1 MSSTIQKTD
10 TIIKEDPENLNADDR
25 IILNYIDQINDNDN
39 IGSDIDYQNFTN
51 SEIMD
56 ISLEE
61 RSNKY
66 SQFDYM
72 YSQIKEIK
80 EINIREFNFDQF
92 KEDINDMKLEFFN
105 MFFNEKIMDLF
116 YDIEENYLFLNY
128 EQLDLLNHKP
138 LIKENVRN
146 KIEMVEI
153 IVDFYMFKLPYVYFP
168 KMINNNK
175 ELDIYDL
182 LKDVDLKEKLIK
194 TISEDNNSLRNL
206 SVLLNSLNKTQSKKM
221 DEIELNKRTLDLENL
236 NNNLN
241 RKANIN
247 YYYTNLIN
255 STSSL
260 NLQTLLS
267 KYIDNDINNIVI
279 Q

>member
-1 MSSTIQKTD
+1 MSTTIQKTD
-10 TIIKEDPENLNADDR
+10 TIIKEDSKNLNADDR
-25 IILNYIDQINDNDN
+25 IILNYIDQINDGDN

-61 RSNKY
+61 RANKY

-72 YSQIKEIK
+72 ETQIKEIK

-116 YDIEENYLFLNY
+116 YDIEEDYLFLNY

-138 LIKENVRN
+138 LIKDTVKS

-168 KMINNNK
+168 KMINNHK
-175 ELDIYDL
+175 ELDLYDL
-182 LKDVDLKEKLIK
+182 INDVDLKDKLIK

-206 SVLLNSLNKTQSKKM
+206 SVLLNSLNKTQNKKM

-236 NNNLN
+236 NTNLN
-241 RKANIN
+241 KKANIN
-247 YYYTNLIN
+247 YYFTNLIN
-255 STSSL
+255 STSTA
-260 NLQTLLS
+260 NLQTLLF
-267 KYIDNDINNIVI
+267 KYVDNDITNILV
-279 Q
+279 

>member
-1 MSSTIQKTD
+1 MSSNLPKTN
-10 TIIKEDPENLNADDR
+10 TIIKEDSENLNADDR
-25 IILNYIDQINDNDN
+25 IILNYIDQIDDNDN
-39 IGSDIDYQNFTN
+39 LGSDIDYQNFTN

-182 LKDVDLKEKLIK
+182 LNDIDLKEKLIK

-206 SVLLNSLNKTQSKKM
+206 SVLLNSLNKTQNKKM
-221 DEIELNKRTLDLENL
+221 DEIELNKRMLDLENL

-241 RKANIN
+241 KKANIN

-255 STSSL
+255 STSTL
-260 NLQTLLS
+260 NLQALLN
-267 KYIDNDINNIVI
+267 KYIDNDVNNII

>member
-1 MSSTIQKTD
+1 MSTTIQKTN
-10 TIIKEDPENLNADDR
+10 TIIKEDSKNLNADDR
-25 IILNYIDQINDNDN
+25 IILNYIDQINDGDN

-61 RSNKY
+61 RANKY

-72 YSQIKEIK
+72 ETQIKEIK

-116 YDIEENYLFLNY
+116 YDIEEDYLFLNY

-138 LIKENVRN
+138 LIKDTVKS

-168 KMINNNK
+168 KMINNHK
-175 ELDIYDL
+175 ELDLYDL
-182 LKDVDLKEKLIK
+182 INDVDLKDKLIK

-206 SVLLNSLNKTQSKKM
+206 SVLLNSLNKTAQNKKM
-221 DEIELNKRTLDLENL
+221 DEIELNKRALDLENL

-241 RKANIN
+241 KKANIN

-255 STSSL
+255 STSTA
-260 NLQTLLS
+260 NLQTLLF
-267 KYIDNDINNIVI
+267 KYIDNDITNILV
-279 Q
+279 

>member
-1 MSSTIQKTD
+1 MSTTIQKTD
-10 TIIKEDPENLNADDR
+10 TIIKEDSKNLNADDR
-25 IILNYIDQINDNDN
+25 IILNYIDQINDGDN

-61 RSNKY
+61 RANKY

-72 YSQIKEIK
+72 ETQIKEIK

-116 YDIEENYLFLNY
+116 YDIEEDYLFLNY

-138 LIKENVRN
+138 LIKDTVKS

-168 KMINNNK
+168 KMINNHK
-175 ELDIYDL
+175 ELDLYDL
-182 LKDVDLKEKLIK
+182 INDVDLKDKLIK

-206 SVLLNSLNKTQSKKM
+206 SVLLNSLNKTQNKKM

-236 NNNLN
+236 NTNLN
-241 RKANIN
+241 KKANIN
-247 YYYTNLIN
+247 YYFTNLIN
-255 STSSL
+255 STSTA
-260 NLQTLLS
+260 NLQTLLF
-267 KYIDNDINNIVI
+267 KYIDNDITNILV
-279 Q
+279 

>member
-1 MSSTIQKTD
+1 MSSDLQKTD
-10 TIIKEDPENLNADDR
+10 TIIKEDSENLNADDR

-72 YSQIKEIK
+72 DSQIREIK

-182 LKDVDLKEKLIK
+182 LNDVDLKEKLIK

-206 SVLLNSLNKTQSKKM
+206 SVLLNSLNKTQNKKM

-260 NLQTLLS
+260 NLQTLLN
-267 KYIDNDINNIVI
+267 KYIDNDINNIIV

>member
-1 MSSTIQKTD
+1 MSSNLPKTN
-10 TIIKEDPENLNADDR
+10 TIIKEDSENLNADDR

-72 YSQIKEIK
+72 YSQMKEIK
-80 EINIREFNFDQF
+80 DINIREFNFDQF

-168 KMINNNK
+168 KMINNHK

-182 LKDVDLKEKLIK
+182 LNDIDLKEKLIK

-241 RKANIN
+241 KKANIN

-255 STSSL
+255 STSIL
-260 NLQTLLS
+260 NLQALLN
-267 KYIDNDINNIVI
+267 KYIDNDINNILI
-279 Q
+279 S

>member
-1 MSSTIQKTD
+1 MSNNLPKTN
-10 TIIKEDPENLNADDR
+10 TIIKEDSENLNADDR

-72 YSQIKEIK
+72 YSQMKEIK
-80 EINIREFNFDQF
+80 DINIREFNFDQF

-168 KMINNNK
+168 KMINNHK

-182 LKDVDLKEKLIK
+182 LNDIDLKEKLIK

-241 RKANIN
+241 KKANIN

-255 STSSL
+255 STSIL
-260 NLQTLLS
+260 NLQALLN
-267 KYIDNDINNIVI
+267 KYIDNDINNILI
-279 Q
+279 S

>member
-1 MSSTIQKTD
+1 MSSDLQKTD
-10 TIIKEDPENLNADDR
+10 TIIKEDSENLNADDR

-72 YSQIKEIK
+72 DSQIREIK

-182 LKDVDLKEKLIK
+182 LNDVDLKEKLIK

-206 SVLLNSLNKTQSKKM
+206 SVLLNSLNKTQNKKM

-241 RKANIN
+241 RKANVN

-260 NLQTLLS
+260 NLQTLLN
-267 KYIDNDINNIVI
+267 KYIDNDINNIIV

>member
-10 TIIKEDPENLNADDR
+10 TIIKEEPENLNADDR

-72 YSQIKEIK
+72 YSQIKEIR

-182 LKDVDLKEKLIK
+182 LNDVDLKEKLIK

-241 RKANIN
+241 RKANVN

-267 KYIDNDINNIVI
+267 KYIDNDINNIIV

>member
-1 MSSTIQKTD
+1 MSSDLQKTN
-10 TIIKEDPENLNADDR
+10 TIIKEDSENLNADDR

-72 YSQIKEIK
+72 NSQIREIK

-182 LKDVDLKEKLIK
+182 LNDVDLKEKLIK

-206 SVLLNSLNKTQSKKM
+206 SVLLNSLNKTQNKKM

-241 RKANIN
+241 RKANVN

-260 NLQTLLS
+260 NLQTLLN
-267 KYIDNDINNIVI
+267 KYIDNDINNIIV

>member
-1 MSSTIQKTD
+1 MSSNLQKTN
-10 TIIKEDPENLNADDR
+10 TIIKEDSENLNADDR

-39 IGSDIDYQNFTN
+39 IGSDNDYQNFTN

-72 YSQIKEIK
+72 DSQIKEIK

-105 MFFNEKIMDLF
+105 RFFNEKIMDLF

-138 LIKENVRN
+138 LIKDTVRS

-182 LKDVDLKEKLIK
+182 LNDVDLKEKLIK

-206 SVLLNSLNKTQSKKM
+206 SVLLNSLNKTQNKKM

-241 RKANIN
+241 RKANVN

-260 NLQTLLS
+260 NLQTLLN
-267 KYIDNDINNIVI
+267 KYIDNDISNIIV

>member
-1 MSSTIQKTD
+1 MSSDLQKTN
-10 TIIKEDPENLNADDR
+10 TIIKEDSENLNADDR

-72 YSQIKEIK
+72 DSQIREIK

-182 LKDVDLKEKLIK
+182 LNDVDLKEKLIK

-206 SVLLNSLNKTQSKKM
+206 SVLLNSLNKTQNKKM

-241 RKANIN
+241 RKANVN

-260 NLQTLLS
+260 NLQTLLN
-267 KYIDNDINNIVI
+267 KYIDNDINNIIV